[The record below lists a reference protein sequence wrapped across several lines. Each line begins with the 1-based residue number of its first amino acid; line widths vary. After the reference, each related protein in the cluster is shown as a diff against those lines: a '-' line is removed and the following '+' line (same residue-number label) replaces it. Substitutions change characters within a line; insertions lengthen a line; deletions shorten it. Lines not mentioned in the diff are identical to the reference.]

1 MPERLDDPQRF
12 VDDLTVVEA
21 VNLAGLIG
29 NQLLTEATAASLAE
43 APLGSTK
50 GRQVLAESALSH
62 PDDEMILLME
72 RFLDEANASIERIDS
87 KVEKTIV
94 LLENKSKEL

>member
-21 VNLAGLIG
+21 VNLARLIG
-29 NQLLTEATAASLAE
+29 NKLLTEATAASLAE
-43 APLGSTK
+43 APPGNAK
-50 GRQVLAESALSH
+50 GRQVLAESALSLT
-62 PDDEMILLME
+62 DDEMILLMGK
-72 RFLDEANASIERIDS
+72 FLDEANANIERIAR

-94 LLENKSKEL
+94 LLENNNKEL